1 MGAADPDGLWLFDG
15 VCNFCS
21 GSVRIALALD
31 KAGELRFTPIQ
42 SPYGRALA
50 VAAGLDPDAP
60 NTFLFFDHGR
70 ALEASNAVLALIGR
84 LPAPWRWLRAMRIV
98 PRPIRDASY
107 GWIARNR
114 YRLLGKRD
122 VCMVPTPEVRAR
134 FILEIPDAAP

>member
-1 MGAADPDGLWLFDG
+1 MGQAEPDGLWLFDG

-31 KAGELRFTPIQ
+31 KAGGLRFTPIQ

-50 VAAGLDPDAP
+50 IRAGLDPDAP

-70 ALEASNAVLALIGR
+70 ALEASDAVLALTGR
-84 LPAPWRWLRAMRIV
+84 LPAPWRWLRALRIV
-98 PRPIRDASY
+98 PRPVRDAAY

-122 VCMVPTPEVRAR
+122 VCMVPSAEVRAR
-134 FILEIPDAAP
+134 FILDMPAEAP